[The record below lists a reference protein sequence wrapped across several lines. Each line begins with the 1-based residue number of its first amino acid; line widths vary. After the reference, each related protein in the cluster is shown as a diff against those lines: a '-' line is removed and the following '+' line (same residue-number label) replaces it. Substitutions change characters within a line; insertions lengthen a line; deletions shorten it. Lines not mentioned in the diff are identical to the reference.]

1 MKVLGGGS
9 FGSGAPRPFNR
20 YSKLLEGG
28 VDIVLGVSMTPTT
41 VRMALVEGE
50 KADGVTVDHDV
61 FDIDAVEGSATSSAA
76 DQVVAAVLGTQ
87 ESAAAGGHHLKSVG
101 VAWSDHAS
109 AAALRD
115 TLTARGIEDVM
126 LVSEG
131 HAAASLAQ
139 AVGRAV
145 GYTSTALFFID
156 RDTATL
162 SVVQTDDGTVT
173 KVLTR
178 SLHSTDAMAVLTE
191 MAAAVAAQDSP
202 PQGMFVVGSGVDVSE
217 VKAHLGRLL
226 SVPISAPEEPELAL
240 ARGAA
245 LASAHAPAFE
255 ASTVGL
261 AYSQDPDDGTTAGS
275 AYAAFGAAATQMAP
289 VDSPVAAPPMVF
301 AEPEAVPAP
310 ADDENGKPFLLV
322 GSALSSI
329 FVVGVV
335 ALVISLAINIRPTAD
350 QRPSPAEAAIVPSAQ
365 APRPAPAPEAQP
377 VVAPPAPRAE
387 TIKAPVPVV
396 KQAPAPAA
404 PRTVY
409 VEKAP
414 VPAGP
419 APAPAL
425 VPAAPPALVPAAP
438 PVPVPAARVPVPAP
452 APVLPAPAFRPP
464 VVSPPPVIRL
474 PRPQLPSILRDDDEP
489 DRPSWPNPWQPQPQK
504 PPQQDAPESG
514 WPLPQ
519 QPTRTVVPQ
528 LPSQATRP
536 YVPPVQQP
544 PWVPY
549 VPSVPQAPSTPYYPP
564 SSGSG
569 PGSGAG
575 SGSSRG
581 DYGSGSGGSYGGGSG
596 SGGSYDGGGSSSG
609 PGDSMWPFPS
619 FGGGD

>member
-1 MKVLGGGS
+1 
-9 FGSGAPRPFNR
+9 
-20 YSKLLEGG
+20 
-28 VDIVLGVSMTPTT
+28 MTPKT
-41 VRMALVEGE
+41 VRMVLVEGE

-61 FDIDAVEGSATSSAA
+61 FDINAVEGSATSSAA

-87 ESAAAGGHHLKSVG
+87 ESAAAGGHHLRSIG
-101 VAWSDHAS
+101 VAWSDHAE

-145 GYTSTALFFID
+145 GYASTALFFID

-162 SVVQTDDGTVT
+162 SVVQTDDGSVT
-173 KVLTR
+173 KVLSR

-191 MAAAVAAQDSP
+191 MAAAVDAQDSP

-226 SVPISAPEEPELAL
+226 SLPINAPEEPELAL

-289 VDSPVAAPPMVF
+289 AS
-301 AEPEAVPAP
+301 VPAVAPMAYAEAATP
-310 ADDENGKPFLLV
+310 ADDVRSSIDEENRKPFLLV

-335 ALVISLAINIRPTAD
+335 ALVISLAVNIRPTAD
-350 QRPSPAEAAIVPSAQ
+350 QRPSPAESAIVPSAQ

-377 VVAPPAPRAE
+377 AVAPPPPPAE
-387 TIKAPVPVV
+387 TIKAPIPVV
-396 KQAPAPAA
+396 QQAPQA

-414 VPAGP
+414 APVPAAP
-419 APAPAL
+419 APAPAPA
-425 VPAAPPALVPAAP
+425 PAAPA
-438 PVPVPAARVPVPAP
+438 PVPVPAAPVPVPAP
-452 APVLPAPAFRPP
+452 VPVAPAPVFRLPAP
-464 VVSPPPVIRL
+464 VIQL
-474 PRPQLPSILRDDDEP
+474 PRPQLPPIFRPPNDDDDEP
-489 DRPSWPNPWQPQPQK
+489 DRPSWPSPWKPPWQPNPQK
-504 PPQQDAPESG
+504 PPQQEEPDTS

-528 LPSQATRP
+528 APSVPVVPQAPR
-536 YVPPVQQP
+536 QQT
-544 PWVPY
+544 PY
-549 VPSVPQAPSTPYYPP
+549 VPSVPQAPSNPYYPP
-564 SSGSG
+564 TGG
-569 PGSGAG
+569 TGGTGGSGA
-575 SGSSRG
+575 GSSRG
-581 DYGSGSGGSYGGGSG
+581 DYGSGSGS
-596 SGGSYDGGGSSSG
+596 GSYDGGGSSSG
-609 PGDSMWPFPS
+609 GEDTLWPFPS
-619 FGGGD
+619 FGGGR